1 MKNHKLVRKTK
12 KQNIRYNVMDF
23 SIPLYHT
30 FKKKGMILM
39 KEYKTGAISVRVST
53 DMQTKYSPD
62 SQIKMCLDYAKVHD
76 IYVPSEYI
84 YRDDAISGQ
93 HADKRTEFQ
102 RMVSDAKKKP
112 KPFDCIL
119 IYDFSRFAR
128 NKEESVMYKAM
139 LRKKCGIDVI
149 SITQPLGEGKER
161 VILESMYEAM
171 DEYYVLNL
179 SENVQ
184 RGKKEKASRGEHQ
197 GATPYGYFY
206 DKNIKELKIDP
217 DASNNVK
224 YIFNEW
230 IKPDTTINGLTKK
243 INEMGIKTSRGKR
256 WCEESLKV
264 VLNNPIYIG
273 YIRYTTGGMGRNYNH
288 PDMQIIKGIHES
300 IINDDTWKEAQEKL
314 KKHNMMWFKY
324 KKPAI
329 KHDYW
334 LRGLLKCSNCG
345 KNLIMIER
353 QSGTKKK
360 PFYQCNGY
368 NKNSCNESHSI
379 LKEKLESALLS
390 ELQKIYKSKL
400 DINIVKTPK
409 QTTEINLIHNS
420 ISKMES
426 RLERIKI
433 AYMDGIDSLEEYK
446 LKKNKILEELDKLK
460 LELEKASSDKYT
472 EDKKNKVYNLCEEAC
487 SILSNDEIDFKIK
500 EQLANE
506 LFEQI
511 IYNKKENTLYVT
523 FKEQ

>member
-1 MKNHKLVRKTK
+1 
-12 KQNIRYNVMDF
+12 
-23 SIPLYHT
+23 
-30 FKKKGMILM
+30 M

-62 SQIKMCLDYAKVHD
+62 SQIKMCLDYAKKND
-76 IYVPSEYI
+76 IYVPAEYI
-84 YRDDAISGQ
+84 YRDDGISGQ

-102 RMVSDAKKKP
+102 RMISDAKKKP

-119 IYDFSRFAR
+119 VYDFSRFAR

-139 LRKKCGIDVI
+139 LRKKCGIDVV
-149 SITQPLGEGKER
+149 SITQPLGDGKER

-206 DKNIKELKIDP
+206 DKNTKELVINSET
-217 DASNNVK
+217 AQNVK
-224 YIFNEW
+224 YIFDEW
-230 IKPDTTINGLTKK
+230 IKSDTSINGLTRKL
-243 INEMGIKTSRGKR
+243 NEMGIKTSRGKR

-264 VLNNPIYIG
+264 ILNNPIYIG
-273 YIRYTTGGMGRNYNH
+273 YIRYTNGGMGRNYNH
-288 PDMQIIKGIHES
+288 PDMQTIKGKHEP
-300 IINDDTWKEAQEKL
+300 IISDDVWKEAQEKM

-324 KKPAI
+324 KKPSV
-329 KHDYW
+329 KHEYW

-353 QSGTKKK
+353 QSGNKRK

-368 NKNSCNESHSI
+368 NKKSCNESHSI
-379 LKEKLESALLS
+379 LKEKLETALLS
-390 ELQKIYKSKL
+390 EIQNIYKSKL
-400 DINIVKTPK
+400 DINIVKSAK
-409 QTTEINLIHNS
+409 QTNEISLIHNS
-420 ISKMES
+420 ISRMES
-426 RLERIKI
+426 RLERIEI

-446 LKKNKILEELDKLK
+446 IKKTKTLEELNKLK
-460 LELEKASSDKYT
+460 SEYERASSDKYMD
-472 EDKKNKVYNLCEEAC
+472 DKKNKVYNLCEEAY
-487 SILSNDEIDFKIK
+487 SILNNENIDFKIK